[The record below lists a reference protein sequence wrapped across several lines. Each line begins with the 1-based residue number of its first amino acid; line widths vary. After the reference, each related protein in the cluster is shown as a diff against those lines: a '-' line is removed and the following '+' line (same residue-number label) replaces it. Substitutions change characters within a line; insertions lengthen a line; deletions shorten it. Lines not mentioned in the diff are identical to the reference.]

1 LSLEESATHS
11 TDDQQRSAQGAACH
25 CGKLCFQPGSLEAQ
39 MSSSLEMLIAE
50 ILRLSPAERARLLDI
65 LLASLDADSGAE
77 AEWDAIADERER
89 ELDAGLV
96 KAVPLEEVI
105 ARLEARY
112 PDEGQASSAG

>member
-1 LSLEESATHS
+1 M
-11 TDDQQRSAQGAACH
+11 
-25 CGKLCFQPGSLEAQ
+25 EAQ
-39 MSSSLEMLIAE
+39 VSSSLEMLKAE

-65 LLASLDADSGAE
+65 LLANLDTDAGAE

-112 PDEGQASSAG
+112 PDEGQASSTGRA